1 MITNLRDDIKSISR
15 QAEREK
21 EEAHSYEKEIGR
33 AQQDKNQ
40 KEDIMKVKME
50 EIQKLEKD
58 KLAIQAKLKEKESE
72 RFTYKFKIK
81 DLQKTK
87 KVLTHRS

>member
-33 AQQDKNQ
+33 AQQDKN
-40 KEDIMKVKME
+40 
-50 EIQKLEKD
+50 
-58 KLAIQAKLKEKESE
+58 
-72 RFTYKFKIK
+72 
-81 DLQKTK
+81 
-87 KVLTHRS
+87 